1 MHLIRWTAS
10 PNLSM
15 SRCTSI
21 SNGQLIMW
29 WSARHG
35 LRETGPLML
44 VQFQRGMPTS
54 ALILYLIS
62 ITRYTLNTPH
72 RKIGGALFR
81 IGAHMMPG
89 ASALLS
95 LIRRSLQTMRTT
107 TNYPPEIT
115 LLHLNILP
123 LPLSL
128 FPTQRKE
135 NAHPPPPPPPPHPSP
150 PRSKEVPSRPRHNTR
165 AGSV

>member
-1 MHLIRWTAS
+1 
-10 PNLSM
+10 M
-15 SRCTSI
+15 SGCTSI

-72 RKIGGALFR
+72 RKTGGALFR

-115 LLHLNILP
+115 LLRLNILP

-128 FPTQRKE
+128 SLSSLPKEKRMLILHLHLLVLPRQDPKKCHLGLDTTQGQGQ
-135 NAHPPPPPPPPHPSP
+135 
-150 PRSKEVPSRPRHNTR
+150 PRRECHLLR
-165 AGSV
+165 

>member
-115 LLHLNILP
+115 LLRLNILP

-128 FPTQRKE
+128 SLSLPYPKKRECSSSTSTSSSFPAKIQRS
-135 NAHPPPPPPPPHPSP
+135 AIL
-150 PRSKEVPSRPRHNTR
+150 
-165 AGSV
+165 A